1 MAAPYPWFSDIEAA
15 LGVAPVGCRSLGGG
29 HGAAVYGLEMADGR
43 RLVAKVGGADAGL
56 ALEGY
61 MLGYLAA
68 HSALPVPDV
77 AHAAEGLLVM
87 AWLPDDGRLDG
98 AAQEHA
104 AEVVAALHEVSAE
117 GFGHERDT
125 VIAALPQ
132 PNKWTDSW
140 LAFFRDQRLLHM
152 AHLAHAA
159 GRLDDGLYRR
169 LERFAERIDDYLEEP
184 AAPSLLHGDMWG
196 GNVLTS
202 RGRVAGFIDP
212 AIYHG
217 HALPAAGARAA
228 VRRRLRELGRSDPAP
243 HRHLSGSFEQK
254 DKKPRRHRDKE
265 IPGRPRPSTFNSLK
279 SSSRPLIT
287 EHENL
292 CASVS
297 LWFVCSSSRLRV
309 RTNAR
314 GLCAASARE
323 RKQCCSCGCRLFRPT
338 RSHIRGATEI
348 APRGSEK
355 T

>member
-68 HSALPVPDV
+68 HSALPVPGV
-77 AHAAEGLLVM
+77 VHSTEGLLVM
-87 AWLPDDGRLDG
+87 DWLEDDGRLDG

-104 AEVVAALHEVSAE
+104 AEVVAALHAVTAE

-132 PNKWTDSW
+132 PNKWTYSW
-140 LAFFRDQRLLHM
+140 FAFFRDQRLLHM

-217 HALPAAGARAA
+217 HAEVELAFTTLFGTFGEPFFARYQELRPIAPGFFEL
-228 VRRRLRELGRSDPAP
+228 RRDLYNLY
-243 HRHLSGSFEQK
+243 
-254 DKKPRRHRDKE
+254 
-265 IPGRPRPSTFNSLK
+265 
-279 SSSRPLIT
+279 PLLV
-287 EHENL
+287 H
-292 CASVS
+292 V
-297 LWFVCSSSRLRV
+297 
-309 RTNAR
+309 
-314 GLCAASARE
+314 
-323 RKQCCSCGCRLFRPT
+323 RLFGGGYANSVDRT
-338 RSHIRGATEI
+338 LRRIGI
-348 APRGSEK
+348 
-355 T
+355 